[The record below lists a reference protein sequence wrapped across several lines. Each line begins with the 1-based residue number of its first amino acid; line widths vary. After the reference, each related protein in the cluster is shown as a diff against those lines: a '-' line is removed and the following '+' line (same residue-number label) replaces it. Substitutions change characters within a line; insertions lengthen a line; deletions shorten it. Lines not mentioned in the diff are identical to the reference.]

1 MTIDLKDVTEEK
13 IDLTAEKLTFT
24 GKAMGGDTYSC
35 ELEFIKEVDP
45 EKSTYKVSPAKV
57 AFLIMKKVE
66 EEEHWPRLLKDKKLE
81 KTNVKIDWSKYVDE
95 DEENGGFD
103 TDETAGGM
111 GMGGGMPGMG
121 GGMPGMG
128 GGMGGMD
135 MAQMQQMM
143 AGMGGAGGMGGMGGL
158 GDLAGM
164 GGMGGEDLGDLG
176 GDADSDDEEDLP
188 DLDGG
193 DDDDAENVD

>member
-24 GKAMGGDTYSC
+24 GKAMDGDTYSC

-45 EKSTYKVSPAKV
+45 EKSTYKVSPAQV

-103 TDETAGGM
+103 PDETAGGM
-111 GMGGGMPGMG
+111 GMG

-143 AGMGGAGGMGGMGGL
+143 AGMGGGGAGGLGDMGGL
-158 GDLAGM
+158 GGM
-164 GGMGGEDLGDLG
+164 GGMGGEDFGDLG

-193 DDDDAENVD
+193 DDEEAENVD